1 MTEMNTAEVATEEVI
16 QTEEVQ
22 SEAVTETVEET
33 TEELSPDVA
42 EILDNIFKSM
52 EAEPAPQEE
61 KSFWPNISGVTHESE
76 AKVLLDNMQKEL
88 EEKLVS
94 EQEARSKSEELA
106 QELEALRIEQEE
118 AKENLQRQT
127 SDIETY
133 EEFYKTLADVP
144 VLWELVKMVAEKW
157 PESVNIPKYLNKLVE
172 SRIMAQDITPKTT
185 EAIAPTPV
193 AQTQSFEDAIRRR
206 NKR

>member
-1 MTEMNTAEVATEEVI
+1 
-16 QTEEVQ
+16 
-22 SEAVTETVEET
+22 
-33 TEELSPDVA
+33 
-42 EILDNIFKSM
+42 
-52 EAEPAPQEE
+52 
-61 KSFWPNISGVTHESE
+61 
-76 AKVLLDNMQKEL
+76 MQKEL

-144 VLWELVKMVAEKW
+144 VL
-157 PESVNIPKYLNKLVE
+157 
-172 SRIMAQDITPKTT
+172 
-185 EAIAPTPV
+185 
-193 AQTQSFEDAIRRR
+193 
-206 NKR
+206 